1 MLEVVWVLKTSNL
14 ALKELLDVLKTK
26 NPTKEQIR
34 EHTITERELFE
45 KSDNLSEK
53 ELNTKS
59 NKTVYVRNDVI
70 TTVIKCYRGEKKRHA
85 SNRWILKRKKKS
97 RFWNFCVSRIWSQ
110 IKNRKTVYEWKNP
123 WRIFC

>member
-1 MLEVVWVLKTSNL
+1 MLEVVWVLKISNL

-26 NPTKEQIR
+26 NSTKEQIR
-34 EHTITERELFE
+34 EYTITERELYE

-85 SNRWILKRKKKS
+85 SNRWILKKKKNS
-97 RFWNFCVSRIWSQ
+97 RF
-110 IKNRKTVYEWKNP
+110 
-123 WRIFC
+123 

>member
-1 MLEVVWVLKTSNL
+1 MLEVVWVLKISNL

-26 NPTKEQIR
+26 NSTKEQIR
-34 EHTITERELFE
+34 EYTITERELYE

-70 TTVIKCYRGEKKRHA
+70 TTVIKHCRDEKKRHER
-85 SNRWILKRKKKS
+85 NRLI
-97 RFWNFCVSRIWSQ
+97 
-110 IKNRKTVYEWKNP
+110 
-123 WRIFC
+123 

>member
-1 MLEVVWVLKTSNL
+1 MLEVVWVLKISNL

-26 NPTKEQIR
+26 NSTKEQIR
-34 EHTITERELFE
+34 EYTITERELYE

-70 TTVIKCYRGEKKRHA
+70 TTVIKCYRDEKKRHA
-85 SNRWILKRKKKS
+85 SNRWI
-97 RFWNFCVSRIWSQ
+97 
-110 IKNRKTVYEWKNP
+110 
-123 WRIFC
+123 

>member
-1 MLEVVWVLKTSNL
+1 MYLKQKTLQKSRLEN
-14 ALKELLDVLKTK
+14 
-26 NPTKEQIR
+26 
-34 EHTITERELFE
+34 TITERELYE

-85 SNRWILKRKKKS
+85 SNRWILKKKKKNS
-97 RFWNFCVSRIWSQ
+97 RF
-110 IKNRKTVYEWKNP
+110 
-123 WRIFC
+123 

>member
-1 MLEVVWVLKTSNL
+1 MLEVVWVLKISNL

-26 NPTKEQIR
+26 NSTKEQIR
-34 EHTITERELFE
+34 EYTITERELYE

-85 SNRWILKRKKKS
+85 SNGFRKKK
-97 RFWNFCVSRIWSQ
+97 
-110 IKNRKTVYEWKNP
+110 
-123 WRIFC
+123 

>member
-34 EHTITERELFE
+34 EHTI
-45 KSDNLSEK
+45 SDNLSEK

-97 RFWNFCVSRIWSQ
+97 RF
-110 IKNRKTVYEWKNP
+110 
-123 WRIFC
+123 

>member
-1 MLEVVWVLKTSNL
+1 MLEVVWVLKISNL

-26 NPTKEQIR
+26 NSTKEQIR
-34 EHTITERELFE
+34 EYTITERELYE

-70 TTVIKCYRGEKKRHA
+70 TTVIKHCRDEKKRGIRA
-85 SNRWILKRKKKS
+85 ID
-97 RFWNFCVSRIWSQ
+97 
-110 IKNRKTVYEWKNP
+110 
-123 WRIFC
+123 

>member
-34 EHTITERELFE
+34 EYTIAEREVYK
-45 KSDNLSEK
+45 KSDNLSEE

-70 TTVIKCYRGEKKRHA
+70 TTVIKCYRGEKKRGMQA
-85 SNRWILKRKKKS
+85 IDGFRNNNS
-97 RFWNFCVSRIWSQ
+97 RF
-110 IKNRKTVYEWKNP
+110 
-123 WRIFC
+123 